1 MSHAIVITPDM
12 EYKSIEFPLLPEDQY
27 RLASANVRSG
37 HPTDH
42 GQVEHAVLAMNGRV
56 FYLLLNEEGMMRRLT
71 YNGLTTMLYLDSLPG
86 NMKRTPI
93 IVGNALI
100 VGRTGRGMWRG
111 LTDEEVTGLM
121 AYLDQLS
128 ADIKGARD
136 SVLEE
141 LEWPSA

>member
-1 MSHAIVITPDM
+1 MSHAITITPDM
-12 EYKSIEFPLLPEDQY
+12 EYQPIDFPVLPEDQY
-27 RLASANVRSG
+27 QVASSHVRST

-71 YNGLTTMLYLDSLPG
+71 YNGLATMLYLDSLPG

-93 IVGNALI
+93 IVGTAVI

-111 LTDEEVTGLM
+111 LTGDETTGLL
-121 AYLDQLS
+121 AYLDQLAS
-128 ADIKGARD
+128 DIKGARE